1 MYKIIF
7 VIALVSFYNIHLLA
21 DTPGKPVMHSSTVTF
36 QGVKQIAG
44 YTFYWEE
51 IDSGKPDT
59 ITTDRSVD
67 MAASGGRPFMYRFW
81 GINDINR
88 RSTDT
93 IHFFNHYSPDYVVI
107 LEKVKEDSI
116 YCTQKEFSNAN
127 SIVSEGNTDNIAN
140 KQLIT
145 DAKAAKRKHYIKT
158 GLFVLAGIAAL
169 GGIVVFFMRRKKKL
183 TAAQGTGS

>member
-1 MYKIIF
+1 MHKIIF
-7 VIALVSFYNIHLLA
+7 VIAFVSFFNIDLLA

-59 ITTDRSVD
+59 ITTDRSVY
-67 MAASGGRPFMYRFW
+67 MAASAGRPFMYRFW

-93 IHFFNHYSPDYVVI
+93 IHFLNHYSPDYVVI

-116 YCTQKEFSNAN
+116 YCTQKELSNAN
-127 SIVSEGNTDNIAN
+127 TIVSEGNTDSIAN
-140 KQLIT
+140 KQLIA
-145 DAKAAKRKHYIKT
+145 DAKSAKQKHYTKI
-158 GLFVLAGIAAL
+158 GLFVLAGLAAL
-169 GGIVVFFMRRKKKL
+169 SGIVVFFIRRKKKS
-183 TAAQGTGS
+183 TATQGTGS